1 MKWSNQF
8 GSGDNN
14 DKPKSYWG
22 KKLLGGQAGLKF
34 TADKIVDTFPREY
47 FNPYVEPFAGKA
59 RTADILRN
67 RGINNIRMVLNDIS
81 PHSNKYCREKFPDA
95 IVENMSFENTMSKYD
110 GEDTFFLLDPPWRKN
125 IYTYNDFFRMD
136 RKVIEYYQELLDR
149 VDNLKG
155 DWMITSNADEHECR
169 KSLTK
174 SKWNTVLINSGGKH
188 IFGKPAKT
196 LLCSNIFGLKEE
208 SK

>member
-59 RTADILRN
+59 RTADIL
-67 RGINNIRMVLNDIS
+67 
-81 PHSNKYCREKFPDA
+81 
-95 IVENMSFENTMSKYD
+95 
-110 GEDTFFLLDPPWRKN
+110 
-125 IYTYNDFFRMD
+125 
-136 RKVIEYYQELLDR
+136 
-149 VDNLKG
+149 
-155 DWMITSNADEHECR
+155 
-169 KSLTK
+169 SL
-174 SKWNTVLINSGGKH
+174 IH
-188 IFGKPAKT
+188 I
-196 LLCSNIFGLKEE
+196 
-208 SK
+208 